1 MATLAC
7 CTINVIEVYTGMRPH
22 EESATAEFLG
32 CLGFYEVTRLIARS
46 KAGFGMT
53 GRAEAKPF
61 RSPMQR

>member
-46 KAGFGMT
+46 KAGFGMI
-53 GRAEAKPF
+53 
-61 RSPMQR
+61 